1 MKKLFFLIILSLAIA
16 SCEDKKPFD
25 AEQERLNLIDAR
37 ENTMPIISEMH
48 DIRREIVTKIGNVN
62 ALDEK
67 SQAIIKELGDEM
79 NTANA
84 ALMNWI
90 NDFNR
95 NIDKYMSME
104 NGAPEQKKWM
114 EEMKDSLEDV
124 VEDIEDATEHA
135 KKVSQK
141 F

>member
-1 MKKLFFLIILSLAIA
+1 MKKLLLLILLSIAITA
-16 SCEDKKPFD
+16 CEEKKPFD
-25 AEQERLNLIDAR
+25 AEQARLNLIDAR
-37 ENTMPIISEMH
+37 ENTMPIITEML
-48 DIRREIVTKIGNVN
+48 DTRREILTKVGNVN
-62 ALDEK
+62 ALSEK
-67 SQAIIKELGDEM
+67 NQEIIKELGDEM
-79 NTANA
+79 NAANV
-84 ALMNWI
+84 ALMTWI

-95 NIDKYMSME
+95 DIDKYMGME

-114 EEMKDSLEDV
+114 EDMMDRLEDA